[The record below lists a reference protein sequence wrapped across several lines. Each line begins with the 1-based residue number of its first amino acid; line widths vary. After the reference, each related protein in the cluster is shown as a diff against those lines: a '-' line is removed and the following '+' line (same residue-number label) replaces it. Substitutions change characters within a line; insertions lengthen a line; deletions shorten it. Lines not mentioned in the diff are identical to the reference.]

1 MTVPATRRPPMSD
14 HRLAEFKAAL
24 IAVLPSLRAFA
35 RSLCRNA
42 VEADD
47 LVQETM
53 LKAWSARESYIEE
66 SNFKAWAFR
75 ILRNS
80 LYSNWRKNSRLTQL
94 DDTVYEKT
102 AKATDN
108 AETAL
113 ELAEV
118 SEAILD
124 LPLEQREALI
134 LIAAGGFNYEE
145 VAAIAGVAVGT
156 IKSRVSRGRANL
168 IALMENRAHRRPQI
182 SALGA
187 AQGLIS
193 DADRLVR
200 NATASG

>member
-53 LKAWSARESYIEE
+53 LKAWSAIESYIEE

-156 IKSRVSRGRANL
+156 IKSRLNIEAVSLIPDRNPEPERADELRYRNTAMTPGR
-168 IALMENRAHRRPQI
+168 Q
-182 SALGA
+182 
-187 AQGLIS
+187 
-193 DADRLVR
+193 
-200 NATASG
+200 

>member
-1 MTVPATRRPPMSD
+1 MTVSATNDKQMSEK
-14 HRLAEFKAAL
+14 RVTEFKAAL
-24 IAVLPSLRAFA
+24 VAVLPSLRAFA

-42 VEADD
+42 TEADD

-53 LKAWSARESYIEE
+53 LKAWAARNSYIEE
-66 SNFKAWAFR
+66 ANFKAWTFR
-75 ILRNS
+75 ILRNA

-118 SEAILD
+118 SEAIRH

-156 IKSRVSRGRANL
+156 VKSRVSRGRANL
-168 IALMENRAHRRPQI
+168 IGMMEMRTQRRTSD

-187 AQGLIS
+187 AERLIN
-193 DADRLVR
+193 DADRLAR
-200 NATASG
+200 TAMAPV

>member
-1 MTVPATRRPPMSD
+1 MSD

-53 LKAWSARESYIEE
+53 LKAWSAIESYIEE

-156 IKSRVSRGRANL
+156 IKSRLNIEAVSLIPDRNPEPERADELRYRNTAMTPGR
-168 IALMENRAHRRPQI
+168 Q
-182 SALGA
+182 
-187 AQGLIS
+187 
-193 DADRLVR
+193 
-200 NATASG
+200 